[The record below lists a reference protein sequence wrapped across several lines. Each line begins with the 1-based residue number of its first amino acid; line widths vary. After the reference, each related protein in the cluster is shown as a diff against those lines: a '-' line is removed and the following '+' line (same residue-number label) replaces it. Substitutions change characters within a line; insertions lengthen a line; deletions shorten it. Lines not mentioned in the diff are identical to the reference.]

1 MNEIALFEN
10 SDDFALLY
18 SASTSG
24 APSIA
29 RARIN
34 RDANVE
40 DADENLV
47 SVPAPSIA
55 LRDPSEQEYFSKEAY
70 MRIYFDTMQTAVFD
84 SDAEKYTNMSSHFK
98 DFSKPALDWQGG
110 DKCGWIPSKMKEKLR
125 TSDPVA
131 FASANKVKLYRHL
144 FGTLRMEDPVS
155 PGNDGPNEVKDVPFR
170 MRLGPSNFMEVSS
183 VLGGLLKQKVNPAS
197 VELKIDFELN
207 KRGSNKWFTLKYKPI
222 MTNIIELDSDYKILL
237 DDFFDLVK
245 YENEQVSE
253 KMRENSNDIVD
264 SFDDVLE
271 A

>member
-18 SASTSG
+18 SAASSG

-40 DADENLV
+40 VGDDLA

-55 LRDPSEQEYFSKEAY
+55 LRDPTDQEYFSKDVY

-84 SDAEKYTNMSSHFK
+84 SDAEQYTNMSSHFK

-110 DKCGWIPSKMKEKLR
+110 DKCGWIPSKVKEKLR

-144 FGTLRMEDPVS
+144 FGTIRMEEPTS
-155 PGNDGPNEVKDVPFR
+155 PGYDGSHEVNNVPFR
-170 MRLGPSNFMEVSS
+170 MRLGPSNFMEITS
-183 VLGGLLKQKVNPAS
+183 VLGGLLKQKINPAS
-197 VELKIDFELN
+197 VELKIDFELK
-207 KRGSNKWFTLKYKPI
+207 KRGSNKWFVLKYKPV
-222 MTNIIELDSDYKILL
+222 MSNIIELDSDYKLL
-237 DDFFDLVK
+237 LEDFFDLVK

-253 KMRENSNDIVD
+253 KMRENSNDLVD
-264 SFDDVLE
+264 SFDDVIE